1 MGLDL
6 ADDPVPAQ
14 VFQGDVLPL
23 AVQDDLGQTGDVFR
37 GHGLL
42 APVRDEDTVGQ
53 LAIPGVAL
61 PQAVRH
67 GGLQGDGA
75 VREQDA
81 AAVQVHLIPGEFVQ
95 FLAAQALLPR
105 KAEDDALG
113 AVWVSGEDAE
123 HSRFVRFFQ
132 CFCWHGYLL
141 LRRGN
146 RRESHVSFVLLL
158 LKARKCRVIAVGN
171 RRAQPAGAVL

>member
-1 MGLDL
+1 LRNVRLRGVLPEGGGENAPETAYGHAADTGGIGPAVGLDL

-23 AVQDDLGQTGDVFR
+23 AVQDELRQTGDVFR
-37 GHGLL
+37 RHGLF
-42 APVRDEDTVGQ
+42 APVRDEDMVGQ
-53 LAIPGVAL
+53 LAIPGIAL
-61 PQAVRH
+61 PEAVRH

-81 AAVQVHLIPGEFVQ
+81 AAVQIHLIPSEFVQ

-105 KAEDDALG
+105 KAEDDSLR

-123 HSRFVRFFQ
+123 HSRFVRFF
-132 CFCWHGYLL
+132 
-141 LRRGN
+141 
-146 RRESHVSFVLLL
+146 
-158 LKARKCRVIAVGN
+158 
-171 RRAQPAGAVL
+171 